1 VVVLVDGVGSKA
13 LEERIDTGVL
23 GPVAWRARLD
33 SGVPSLSRPAYHAL
47 LTGVPQQVSGIRHN
61 SYARAR
67 ADSVP
72 ARIHASGGKV
82 GYLLEGVNWFHELFG
97 EPGDPVFHGDA
108 ARDPSFLAQ
117 AFAEGASLVIVHLT
131 RTDGAGHGH
140 GAASPEY
147 ASEVR
152 QAFDAIARLRAE
164 SAKLPG
170 GSDVLWLV
178 GADHGHTAQGGHGGP
193 EREVRDVTWVA
204 LGPGVEPRSLD
215 ERVPIGAMAP
225 TLAAWLG
232 IPSPKHS
239 LSDPL
244 PLASAHEQAD
254 LAARA
259 LRRQNVNRALAER
272 RASVTRAH
280 AITAGIALLALALAS
295 RVLGA
300 ARFLASVA
308 PTLAAIALFV
318 ALGPGITLSA
328 VSTEAVFI
336 TRASIVATLGAL
348 VCWLVVRRHATWP
361 LATLTAGVLPLT
373 ALAATLGSSGLSD
386 ASGAEVLLYPSTG
399 LFPAA
404 VLVGCLLVEGG
415 AWWRARRQSVT

>member
-1 VVVLVDGVGSKA
+1 
-13 LEERIDTGVL
+13 
-23 GPVAWRARLD
+23 
-33 SGVPSLSRPAYHAL
+33 L

-178 GADHGHTAQGGHGGP
+178 GADHCNTPHEEATAAP
-193 EREVRDVTWVA
+193 SVRSATS
-204 LGPGVEPRSLD
+204 PG
-215 ERVPIGAMAP
+215 
-225 TLAAWLG
+225 W
-232 IPSPKHS
+232 PS
-239 LSDPL
+239 
-244 PLASAHEQAD
+244 
-254 LAARA
+254 ARA
-259 LRRQNVNRALAER
+259 SSPDR
-272 RASVTRAH
+272 STS
-280 AITAGIALLALALAS
+280 AS
-295 RVLGA
+295 R
-300 ARFLASVA
+300 
-308 PTLAAIALFV
+308 
-318 ALGPGITLSA
+318 
-328 VSTEAVFI
+328 
-336 TRASIVATLGAL
+336 
-348 VCWLVVRRHATWP
+348 
-361 LATLTAGVLPLT
+361 
-373 ALAATLGSSGLSD
+373 
-386 ASGAEVLLYPSTG
+386 
-399 LFPAA
+399 
-404 VLVGCLLVEGG
+404 
-415 AWWRARRQSVT
+415 